1 LASLQLLNIETIK
14 GLVNLKIN
22 EVILQSVSKIVVFI
36 ILTLALYLFF
46 AGHNAPG
53 GGFIG
58 GLVLA
63 SSFVLLLL
71 AFDIETVKQGIPVD
85 FKHVA
90 TTGAAIV
97 LLTGLGSTI
106 FGQPFLKQTFVNVE
120 IPFFGTTEL
129 TTITLFE
136 TGVALTVVGV
146 VVTVIL
152 SISEDV

>member
-1 LASLQLLNIETIK
+1 M
-14 GLVNLKIN
+14 KIN

-63 SSFVLLLL
+63 SSFVLMLL
-71 AFDIETVKQGIPVD
+71 AFDIETVKKGIPVD
-85 FKHVA
+85 FKLVA
-90 TTGAAIV
+90 ASGALIV
-97 LLTGLGSTI
+97 LLSGLGATI
-106 FGQPFLKQTFVNVE
+106 LGEPFLSQSFAYFDL
-120 IPFFGTTEL
+120 PFYGEVEL
-129 TTITLFE
+129 TTVTIFE
-136 TGVALTVVGV
+136 TGVALAVVGV
-146 VVTVIL
+146 VVTIIL